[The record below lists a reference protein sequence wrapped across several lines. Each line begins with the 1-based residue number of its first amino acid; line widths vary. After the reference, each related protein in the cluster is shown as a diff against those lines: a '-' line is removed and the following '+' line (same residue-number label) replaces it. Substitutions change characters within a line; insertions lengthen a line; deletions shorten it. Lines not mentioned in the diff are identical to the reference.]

1 VKRTIGDLVP
11 PLLAGLLVGIAV
23 VLTFLPLVL
32 VLAEAMGAPVH
43 RP

>member
-11 PLLAGLLVGIAV
+11 PLLAGLLVGIAL
-23 VLTFLPLVL
+23 VLTLLPLVL
-32 VLAEAMGAPVH
+32 SLAEAMGAPVS